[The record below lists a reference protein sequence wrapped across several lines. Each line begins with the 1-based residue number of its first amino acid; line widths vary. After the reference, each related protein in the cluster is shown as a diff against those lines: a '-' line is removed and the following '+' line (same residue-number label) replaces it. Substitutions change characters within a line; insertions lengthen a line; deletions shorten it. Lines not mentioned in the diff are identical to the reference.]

1 MIPTIP
7 DSTLRAVYTREL
19 PYRPDWPKNYSEAIA
34 DPVIAAILRTLARH
48 VPTYGRRHADR
59 ARIGLAVTAT
69 LAVAPQAPAAPNACA
84 CPVGTCAGQIVNGIN
99 RQGQRCRVTVDS
111 TPGAPVR
118 IPEPS
123 GWRPRSPA
131 PPPGQIDMKR
141 RASGEKPD
149 EE

>member
-59 ARIGLAVTAT
+59 ARIGLG
-69 LAVAPQAPAAPNACA
+69 QAPALADTQACA

-111 TPGAPVR
+111 APGAPVR
-118 IPEPS
+118 LPEPS

-131 PPPGQIDMKR
+131 SPPGQIDMKR
-141 RASGEKPD
+141 RASGEKD
-149 EE
+149 DD